1 MITLKELAA
10 VIDGICPLSLSEAC
24 KARGMHDN
32 SGLLVSRKGDVKK
45 IAFALDLTKR
55 AVEDAAKAGCDC
67 FVTHHPAIFY
77 GLTNLDEEDVV
88 SGAIYAAI
96 RNGMAVFSQHLNLD
110 YAAGGIDDMLAYGL
124 GASSFTALDRLGEN
138 AGYGKVFT
146 LPPVSLGEF
155 AEKIKSKFSTD
166 KVIVYGG
173 YDKTIEKVASFCGA
187 GGGEAAA
194 HKDVADV
201 FVTSDA
207 PHHVIREFAESGK
220 ALVLLPHYA
229 AENYGFKAFF
239 SKMKGLLE
247 GRAETEYFEDE
258 RYL

>member
-10 VIDGICPLSLSEAC
+10 MMDKICPLSLSEAC

-32 SGLLVSRKGDVKK
+32 SGLLISRKGGVNK
-45 IAFALDLTKR
+45 IAFALDLTKD
-55 AVEDAAKAGCDC
+55 AVNEAAKAGCDC
-67 FVTHHPAIFY
+67 FITHHPAIYY
-77 GLTNLDEEDVV
+77 GLTEIDEEEVV
-88 SGAIYAAI
+88 GGAVFSAI
-96 RNGMAVFSQHLNLD
+96 QNNMAVFSQHLNLD

-124 GASSFTALDRLGEN
+124 GASSFTALDTIGEN

-194 HKDVADV
+194 HKGEADV

-207 PHHVIREFAESGK
+207 PHHVIREIAESGK
-220 ALVLLPHYA
+220 SLILLPHYA
-229 AENYGFKAFF
+229 AENYGFKVFF

-247 GRAETEYFEDE
+247 GRAEAEYYEDR